1 MLPSMLSL
9 MQRAAEMESVAT
21 VVRISAHEKGGGA
34 VGSGNTLDW
43 EEADALMVREEEEEE
58 KAEEGKGEER
68 EGVEEDEIRNIC
80 GEKFEDY

>member
-21 VVRISAHEKGGGA
+21 VVRISAREKGGGA

-43 EEADALMVREEEEEE
+43 EEADALMVREEGEGEEEE
-58 KAEEGKGEER
+58 EEG
-68 EGVEEDEIRNIC
+68 EEDEIRNVC

>member
-1 MLPSMLSL
+1 
-9 MQRAAEMESVAT
+9 MESVAT

-58 KAEEGKGEER
+58 EEGKGQEE
-68 EGVEEDEIRNIC
+68 EGEEEDGIRNIC